1 MAHDYSDLRLRRA
14 PIGKADPPVGTVLG
28 ADTILAPI
36 EVERGLPH
44 GTSNPDAGDAHL
56 DLEHDSAEGQT
67 TSKAGSPP
75 ATPTPFTFTK

>member
-1 MAHDYSDLRLRRA
+1 MAHDYGDLRLRRS

-28 ADTILAPI
+28 ADVIRAPLH
-36 EVERGLPH
+36 VERGLPH
-44 GTSNPDAGDAHL
+44 GTSLAGAGGTNL

-75 ATPTPFTFTK
+75 ATPTPFTLR